1 MILNYRLQQKRKYIN
16 LTQAEVA
23 RKVQISVTSY
33 QRIEYGSQRPSLD
46 TALNIARVLH
56 CTVEELFMK
65 EG

>member
-46 TALNIARVLH
+46 TALNIAKVLH